1 MRSRIHSKKCSI
13 IDINRNSDQAAVH
26 LPGCLFIL
34 VHIKKPRQGLTGRCN
49 ERKDVVQADAS
60 ASSFSFSF

>member
-34 VHIKKPRQGLTGRCN
+34 VHIKKPRQGLTGMVATIALHTKLNKR
-49 ERKDVVQADAS
+49 Q
-60 ASSFSFSF
+60 